1 MIRCVCIDDE
11 PLALEMM
18 EDFIKKVPFLS
29 LVASCNNAFEA
40 YDVLNSNHVD
50 LLFVDVE
57 MPEINGVQF
66 VQSLKNKPFIIF
78 STAYKKYAIEGFELD
93 VIDFLVKPFSFDRFY
108 KSVLKVKETYNLI
121 HNSTPTTLK
130 QLPPDYI
137 FVNAD
142 YSLVKV
148 IIPEISFIEGLKDYI
163 KIYLTG
169 QQKPIVT
176 RMSMKTIE
184 ERLNLLGFIR
194 VHKSF
199 IVNLGKISSIKK
211 TRIMVEGTEIFIGDN
226 YKDPLFK
233 ALGLESIE
241 EN

>member
-1 MIRCVCIDDE
+1 MIRCICIDDE

-18 EDFIKKVPFLS
+18 EDFIRKVPFLN
-29 LVASCNNAFEA
+29 LVASCNNAIEA
-40 YDVLNSNHVD
+40 YEVLNSNQID

-57 MPEINGVQF
+57 MPEVNGVQF
-66 VQSLKNKPFIIF
+66 VQSLKNRPFIIF

-130 QLPPDYI
+130 QLPPDYL

-142 YSLVKV
+142 YCLVKV
-148 IIPEISFIEGLKDYI
+148 IIPEIAYIEGLKDYI
-163 KIYLTG
+163 KIYLSG

-184 ERLNLLGFIR
+184 ERLNLLGFLR

-199 IVNLGKISSIKK
+199 IVNMGKITSIKK
-211 TRIMVEGTEIFIGDN
+211 TRLFVSENEIFIGDN
-226 YKDPLFK
+226 YKDSLFK
-233 ALGLESIE
+233 ALGLDIPE

>member
-1 MIRCVCIDDE
+1 MIRCICIDDE

-18 EDFIKKVPFLS
+18 EDFIRKVPFLN
-29 LVASCNNAFEA
+29 LVASCNNAIEA
-40 YDVLNSNHVD
+40 YEVLNSNQID

-57 MPEINGVQF
+57 MPEVNGVQF
-66 VQSLKNKPFIIF
+66 VQSLKNRPFIIF

-130 QLPPDYI
+130 QLPPDYL

-148 IIPEISFIEGLKDYI
+148 IIPEIAYIEGLKDYI
-163 KIYLTG
+163 KIYLSG

-184 ERLNLLGFIR
+184 ERLNLLGFLR

-199 IVNLGKISSIKK
+199 IVNMGKITSIKK
-211 TRIMVEGTEIFIGDN
+211 TRLFVSENEIFIGDN
-226 YKDPLFK
+226 YKDSLFK
-233 ALGLESIE
+233 ALGLDIPE

>member
-1 MIRCVCIDDE
+1 MIRCICIDDE

-18 EDFIKKVPFLS
+18 EDFIRKVPFLT
-29 LVASCNNAFEA
+29 LVASCHNAFEA
-40 YDVLNSNHVD
+40 YDVLDSNQID

-66 VQSLKNKPFIIF
+66 VQSLKNKPFVIF

-130 QLPPDYI
+130 QLPPDYL

-148 IIPEISFIEGLKDYI
+148 IIPDISHIEGLKDYI
-163 KIYLTG
+163 KIYLSG

-184 ERLNLLGFIR
+184 ERLNLLGFMRI
-194 VHKSF
+194 HKSF
-199 IVNLGKISSIKK
+199 IVNMGKITSIKK
-211 TRIMVEGTEIFIGDN
+211 TRLFVHENEIFIGDN
-226 YKDPLFK
+226 YKDNLFK
-233 ALGLESIE
+233 ALGLDIPE

>member
-1 MIRCVCIDDE
+1 MIRCICIDDE

-18 EDFIKKVPFLS
+18 EDFIRKVPFLN
-29 LVASCNNAFEA
+29 LVASCNNAIEA
-40 YDVLNSNHVD
+40 YEVLNSNQID

-66 VQSLKNKPFIIF
+66 VQSLKNRPFIIF

-130 QLPPDYI
+130 QLPPDYL

-148 IIPEISFIEGLKDYI
+148 IISEISFIEGLKDYI

-194 VHKSF
+194 IHKSY
-199 IVNLGKISSIKK
+199 IVNLGKITSIKK
-211 TRIMVEGTEIFIGDN
+211 TRLFVHDTEIFIGDN

-233 ALGLESIE
+233 ALGLDIPE

>member
-1 MIRCVCIDDE
+1 MIRCICIDDE

-18 EDFIKKVPFLS
+18 EDFIRKVPFLN
-29 LVASCNNAFEA
+29 LVASCNNAIEA
-40 YDVLNSNHVD
+40 YEVLNSNQID

-57 MPEINGVQF
+57 MPDINGIQF
-66 VQSLKNKPFIIF
+66 VQSLKSRPFIIF

-130 QLPPDYI
+130 QLPPDYL

-148 IIPEISFIEGLKDYI
+148 IISEISFIEGLKDYI

-169 QQKPIVT
+169 QLKPIIT

-194 VHKSF
+194 IHKSY
-199 IVNLGKISSIKK
+199 IVNLGKITSIKK
-211 TRIMVEGTEIFIGDN
+211 TRLFVHDTEIFSGDN

-233 ALGLESIE
+233 ALGLDIPE

>member
-1 MIRCVCIDDE
+1 MIRCICIDDE

-18 EDFIKKVPFLS
+18 EVFIRKVPFLN
-29 LVASCNNAFEA
+29 LIASCNNAIEA
-40 YDVLNSNHVD
+40 YEVLNSNQID

-66 VQSLKNKPFIIF
+66 VQSLKNRPFIIF

-121 HNSTPTTLK
+121 HNSTPSTLK
-130 QLPPDYI
+130 QLPPDYL

-148 IIPEISFIEGLKDYI
+148 IISEISFIEGLKDYI
-163 KIYLTG
+163 KIYLSG

-194 VHKSF
+194 IHKSY
-199 IVNLGKISSIKK
+199 IVNLGKITSIKK
-211 TRIMVEGTEIFIGDN
+211 TRLFVHDTEIFIGDN

-233 ALGLESIE
+233 ALGLDIPE

>member
-1 MIRCVCIDDE
+1 MIRCICIDDE

-18 EDFIKKVPFLS
+18 EDFIHKVPFLT
-29 LVASCNNAFEA
+29 LVASCHNAFEA
-40 YDVLNSNHVD
+40 YDVLDFNQID

-66 VQSLKNKPFIIF
+66 VQSLKNKPFVIF

-130 QLPPDYI
+130 QLPPDYL

-148 IIPEISFIEGLKDYI
+148 IIPEIAYIEGLKDYI
-163 KIYLTG
+163 KIYLSG

-184 ERLNLLGFIR
+184 ERLNLLGFLR

-199 IVNLGKISSIKK
+199 IVNMGKITSIKK
-211 TRIMVEGTEIFIGDN
+211 TRLFVYENEIFIGDN
-226 YKDPLFK
+226 YKDNLFK
-233 ALGLESIE
+233 ALGLDIPE

>member
-1 MIRCVCIDDE
+1 MIRCICIDDE

-18 EDFIKKVPFLS
+18 GDFIRKVPFLT
-29 LVASCNNAFEA
+29 LVSSCNNAFEA
-40 YDVLNSNHVD
+40 YDVLSENQID

-66 VQSLKNKPFIIF
+66 VQSLKNKPFVIF

-93 VIDFLVKPFSFDRFY
+93 VVDFLVKPFSFDRFY

-130 QLPPDYI
+130 QLPPDYL

-148 IIPEISFIEGLKDYI
+148 IIPEIAFIEGLKDYI
-163 KIYLTG
+163 KIYLTD
-169 QQKPIVT
+169 QSKPIVT

-184 ERLNLLGFIR
+184 ERLNLLGFMRI
-194 VHKSF
+194 HKSY
-199 IVNLGKISSIKK
+199 IVNIGKIASIKK
-211 TRIMVEGTEIFIGDN
+211 TRLMIEGTEIFIGDN

-233 ALGLESIE
+233 ALGLELSE

>member
-1 MIRCVCIDDE
+1 MIRCICIDDE

-18 EDFIKKVPFLS
+18 EDFIRKVPFLN
-29 LVASCNNAFEA
+29 LVASCNNAIEA
-40 YDVLNSNHVD
+40 YEILNSNQID

-66 VQSLKNKPFIIF
+66 VQSLKNRPFIIF

-130 QLPPDYI
+130 QLPPDYL

-163 KIYLTG
+163 KIYLSG

-194 VHKSF
+194 IHKSY
-199 IVNLGKISSIKK
+199 IVNLGKITSIKK
-211 TRIMVEGTEIFIGDN
+211 TRLFVHDTEIFIGDN

-233 ALGLESIE
+233 ALGLDIPE

>member
-1 MIRCVCIDDE
+1 MIRCICIDDE

-18 EDFIKKVPFLS
+18 EDFIRKVPFLT
-29 LVASCNNAFEA
+29 LVASCHNAFEA
-40 YDVLNSNHVD
+40 YDVLDYNQID

-130 QLPPDYI
+130 QLPPDYL

-148 IIPEISFIEGLKDYI
+148 IIPDISYIEGLKDYI
-163 KIYLTG
+163 KIYLSG

-184 ERLNLLGFIR
+184 ERLNLLGFMR

-199 IVNLGKISSIKK
+199 IVNMGKITSIKK
-211 TRIMVEGTEIFIGDN
+211 TRLFVHENEIFIGDN
-226 YKDPLFK
+226 YKDNLFK
-233 ALGLESIE
+233 ALGLDIPE

>member
-1 MIRCVCIDDE
+1 MIRCICIDDE

-18 EDFIKKVPFLS
+18 VDFIKKVPFLN

-40 YDVLNSNHVD
+40 YEVLNINHID

-66 VQSLKNKPFIIF
+66 VKSLKNKPFIIF

-176 RMSMKTIE
+176 RMSMKTID

-211 TRIMVEGTEIFIGDN
+211 TRVMVEGTEIFIGDN

-233 ALGLESIE
+233 ALGLESID

>member
-1 MIRCVCIDDE
+1 MIRCICIDDE

-18 EDFIKKVPFLS
+18 VDFIHKVPFLT
-29 LVASCNNAFEA
+29 LVASCRNAFEA
-40 YDVLNSNHVD
+40 YDVLDSNQID

-66 VQSLKNKPFIIF
+66 VQSLKNKPFVIF

-108 KSVLKVKETYNLI
+108 KSVIKVKETYNLI

-130 QLPPDYI
+130 QLPPDYL

-148 IIPEISFIEGLKDYI
+148 IIPEIAYIEGLKDYI
-163 KIYLTG
+163 KIYLSG

-176 RMSMKTIE
+176 RMSMKTID
-184 ERLNLLGFIR
+184 ERLNLLGFMR

-199 IVNLGKISSIKK
+199 IVNMGKITSIKK
-211 TRIMVEGTEIFIGDN
+211 TRLFVHESEIFIGDN
-226 YKDPLFK
+226 YKDALFK
-233 ALGLESIE
+233 ALGLDIPE